1 MACCQ
6 QAQMTRSQARATMR
20 VAWGLRLPRARASA
34 YRPPAQGNASRE
46 LWAKAVRALRA
57 RRLAAQRK

>member
-1 MACCQ
+1 
-6 QAQMTRSQARATMR
+6 MR
-20 VAWGLRLPRARASA
+20 VAWGLRLRPRASA
-34 YRPPAQGNASRE
+34 YRRRAQGEANRE

>member
-1 MACCQ
+1 LLPAGPDDPEPGPGDDAGGVGVALAAGAGVGV
-6 QAQMTRSQARATMR
+6 QA
-20 VAWGLRLPRARASA
+20 
-34 YRPPAQGNASRE
+34 PAQGNASRE

>member
-1 MACCQ
+1 
-6 QAQMTRSQARATMR
+6 MTRSQARATMR

-34 YRPPAQGNASRE
+34 YSRPAQGEARRE

>member
-1 MACCQ
+1 LLPAGPDDPEPGPGDD
-6 QAQMTRSQARATMR
+6 AGG
-20 VAWGLRLPRARASA
+20 VGLSLPRARARA